1 MLALLF
7 NFTLFIHAGEAL
19 AGRTLKIVA
28 FGDSLTAGYGL
39 PRAAAFPV
47 QLERKLKSQ
56 GHNIRIIN
64 AGISGDTASVGLAR
78 LDWAVPKGTDAVILQ
93 LGANDALR
101 GVNPSK
107 TRQSLDK
114 IVARLKKRGIEVLIA
129 GMIAPQ
135 GMGKEFGSSF
145 NSIYRD
151 LATKYDTLY
160 YPFFLDGVALDPNLN
175 QRDGIHPN
183 AKGVKIIVNRIE
195 PAVLKLIQRTMATDR
210 KASTSY
216 STVTQDQR

>member
-1 MLALLF
+1 M
-7 NFTLFIHAGEAL
+7 E
-19 AGRTLKIVA
+19 
-28 FGDSLTAGYGL
+28 Y
-39 PRAAAFPV
+39 
-47 QLERKLKSQ
+47 RKLGDTDLEVSALCLGTMTWGQQNSEAEAHEQMDYALDQ
-56 GHNIRIIN
+56 GIN
-64 AGISGDTASVGLAR
+64 FFDTASVGLAR